1 MTNLMLRTPFSTL
14 PTFNRLLS
22 NPFSVFDDT
31 SLSASSNPAVII
43 YETGEEYVLQ
53 AELPGWTRDQVT
65 LDFENQTLTLQGKR
79 DLPTGEGRKYHRVE
93 GFFGEFTRSFTL
105 PNVVNPEAIAAD
117 LRDGVL
123 TVRLPKRETVK
134 ARRVEIETVA
144 N

>member
-14 PTFNRLLS
+14 PAFNRLLC
-22 NPFSVFDDT
+22 NPFSAFDDT
-31 SLSASSNPAVII
+31 SLSSASGPAVII

-53 AELPGWTRDQVT
+53 AELPGWARDQVT

-79 DLPTGEGRKYHRVE
+79 ELPNGDGRKYHRVE

-105 PNVVNPEAIAAD
+105 PNVVNPDAIAAD
-117 LRDGVL
+117 MRDGVL

-134 ARRVEIETVA
+134 ARRVEIEA
-144 N
+144 ASN